1 MLRKVNDESCLV
13 AYLVSDKTPPQ
24 VSNQLTAEQL
34 RQRLSH
40 FLPDYMLPTF
50 VEYLD
55 FMPLTSHGKVDK
67 KALPEP
73 SVNNVR
79 NDFEA
84 PTNDKE
90 KILCRL
96 FGELVGVEGVG
107 VNDDFFLIGGH
118 SLLAIKLIA
127 RFKDE
132 TGGNIPLD
140 QLFEKATPKS
150 IAEMILVAPAS
161 ASEPALIKG
170 MGRIQ

>member
-1 MLRKVNDESCLV
+1 V
-13 AYLVSDKTPPQ
+13 AYLVRDKTSSQTNNEP
-24 VSNQLTAEQL
+24 TAEQL
-34 RQRLSH
+34 RQTLSR

-55 FMPLTSHGKVDK
+55 CLPLTAHGKVDK

-73 SVNNVR
+73 SVNNVK

-84 PTNDKE
+84 PANENE

-96 FGELVGVEGVG
+96 FSEIVGVEDVG

-150 IAEMILVAPAS
+150 IAEMIQAAPTS
-161 ASEPALIKG
+161 SSEPALIKG